1 MNEFVGKICP
11 YCKTE
16 FKDNDDIVVCSVC
29 DMPHHKD
36 CWIAN
41 QGCTTFGCL
50 GAIKNPDGSPS
61 AVTST
66 SMNYEDVHQDNVQ
79 TTFCTRCGSPN
90 SASSSFCS
98 KCGNQ
103 LTVSQSSAP
112 HYTVSERGSNG
123 NPYAYTNQTYQQQ
136 QSYNN
141 TQQNYYSGAQYNQT
155 AVDTDL
161 QSLVGTKSEYYI
173 PKFTEMKFQNK
184 KNTWNW
190 CAFLF
195 APYWFIYRKMYG
207 YGAAIL
213 GALFVLSLI
222 NNAFL
227 SILSLVGYI
236 VLGIFGNYI
245 YMQNLE
251 KKSLQMKT
259 MPEQNKIQFIS
270 QNGGTNT
277 TATVLVIIGYAIL
290 LTVINLS

>member
-1 MNEFVGKICP
+1 MNDFAGKICP

-16 FKDNDDIVVCSVC
+16 FKENDDIVVCSAC

-50 GAIKNPDGSPS
+50 GTIKNPDGSPS
-61 AVTST
+61 TVTST
-66 SMNYEDVHQDNVQ
+66 SMNHDDVHREIAQ

-98 KCGNQ
+98 KCGIQ
-103 LTVSQSSAP
+103 LTASQSSAP
-112 HYTVSERGSNG
+112 HYTISERGSNG
-123 NPYAYTNQTYQQQ
+123 HPYAYTDQPYQQ
-136 QSYNN
+136 QSYNS
-141 TQQNYYSGAQYNQT
+141 TQQNYFGTEYNQ
-155 AVDTDL
+155 AVVDTDL
-161 QSLVGTKSEYYI
+161 QYLVGTKLNYYF
-173 PKFTEMKFQNK
+173 PKFTKIKFQNK

-190 CAFLF
+190 CTFLF

-213 GALFVLSLI
+213 GIQFVISLI
-222 NNAFL
+222 NNPFL
-227 SILSLVGYI
+227 SILSLIGHI

-259 MPEQNKIQFIS
+259 MSEPDKIVFIDQKS
-270 QNGGTNT
+270 GTNT
-277 TATVLVIIGYAIL
+277 TAVVLAIIGYSIL
-290 LTVINLS
+290 SAVINLS